1 MAKSK
6 EELQK
11 HVEEQLHIQKIALE
25 KDFKRLEQVYKDFVS
40 EVEKQE
46 ASNQLVSRCQG
57 VRRDIKMAEES
68 IQQITN
74 LIIK

>member
-1 MAKSK
+1 MSKSK

-11 HVEEQLHIQKIALE
+11 QVEEQLHIQKIALG
-25 KDFKRLEQVYKDFVS
+25 KDFKKLEQAYKDFVS

-57 VRRDIKMAEES
+57 IRRDIKMAEES

-74 LIIK
+74 LIVK